1 MKKLIPLLSLAA
13 TALAVEAAP
22 VSPDEALTRAL
33 VNTPQTMRAP
43 GAGYSLLNTRK
54 AGGHDALYLFEARSG
69 SGFIIAPADDSLPAV
84 LGYGTSKLCDETGN
98 FAPAFEYWLDELGRQ
113 AEYAGSHPEALARRS
128 ERPFREPIE
137 PLCQTRWNQSTPYNN
152 LCPML
157 NGSRSVT
164 GCVATAMAQVMKYH
178 NWPDTGEG
186 SNQYEWQGQILSMD
200 YSAQEFKWNLMLN
213 DYPSVF
219 DGHAL
224 RIDATE
230 GQQEAVARLMVAA
243 GHSVEMG
250 YSPEAS
256 GAISMRIGP
265 ALGKY
270 FRYDKSLSYLQ
281 RDYYPLDEWE
291 EMIYTS
297 LQNDGPVIYDGHA
310 NIGGHSFVCDGYSS
324 DGYFHF
330 NWGWGGM
337 SDGYFLLDALDPINQ
352 GIGGADSGFNYMQ
365 DIIVNIRPDRTG
377 TSEWSTTL
385 VCNGAFDASYTRKT
399 NIVRISSMIY
409 NAGPGDIAEGLIGLC
424 FTSRTEPDTEPSFK
438 VAAFEGLGVMY
449 GFSSLEFEL
458 PELPDGQYDMTTVYT
473 TSTDDDA
480 EVLNP
485 LFPYGKT
492 SSYSFQITSGRV
504 LGFLPTEDFVN
515 LSVAEITDDTP
526 AADERSSK
534 CEYIN
539 LQGITTAVKEAGEP
553 RPDLPAGIYIVKTGT
568 SAFRIAVR

>member
-13 TALAVEAAP
+13 TAFAIQAAP

-33 VNTPQTMRAP
+33 VNTPQTMRVP

-84 LGYGTSKLCDETGN
+84 LGYGTSELCDETGN
-98 FAPAFEYWLDELGRQ
+98 FAPAFEYWLDELARQ

-297 LQNDGPVIYDGHA
+297 LQNDGPVIYDGQA

-377 TSEWSTTL
+377 NSEWNATVVSDSRLDMTY
-385 VCNGAFDASYTRKT
+385 ARKT
-399 NIVRISSMIY
+399 NILSVTNMIY
-409 NAGPGDIAEGLIGLC
+409 NAGPGDIESGLIGLRI
-424 FTSRTEPDTEPSFK
+424 TDRNDAGAEPEYLVSQ
-438 VAAFEGLGVMY
+438 FEGLAIMY
-449 GFSSLEFEL
+449 GFRGMEFEM
-458 PELPDGQYDMTTVYT
+458 PSLPDGQYDILPVYAR
-473 TSTDDDA
+473 SQEEDA
-480 EVLNP
+480 
-485 LFPYGKT
+485 LFIPVKTPYGQT
-492 SSYSFQITSGRV
+492 SSYSFVVSDGKIIGLR
-504 LGFLPTEDFVN
+504 PTEEFKPVSVDMISDDPASAE
-515 LSVAEITDDTP
+515 LSSA
-526 AADERSSK
+526 
-534 CEYIN
+534 CEYFTVA
-539 LQGITTAVKEAGEP
+539 GVRAAVKEAGAP
-553 RPDLPAGIYIVKTGT
+553 RPALPRGIYVVKTQSST
-568 SAFRIAVR
+568 FKITVR